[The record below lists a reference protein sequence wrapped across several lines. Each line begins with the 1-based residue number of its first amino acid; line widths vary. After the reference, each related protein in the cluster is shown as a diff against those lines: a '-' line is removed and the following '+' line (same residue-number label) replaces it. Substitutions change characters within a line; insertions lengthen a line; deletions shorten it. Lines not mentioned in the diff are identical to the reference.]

1 MGRAGWAASVT
12 AISPAGLWRKPLGDR
27 RVNPRLWAKRLRPF
41 VSLALRTRRTRES
54 MLATFAAQPDRI
66 PAKEGR
72 ELVLGWIDASGYDGA
87 NRAMRTHVFDPAGY
101 PDLPVT
107 LAWGERDRLLGAAAA
122 RAPAGRRALPRPA
135 RRRPHADVGRPGA
148 DRRDPARG
156 QLGLGRGLTVLGEF
170 RDASNRRETR
180 VIIERTENPQWLSN
194 AYLVADEA
202 GGKGVLIDG
211 NDDLGPLLE
220 RAERDGIEI
229 THILDHPPPR
239 RPRRRPGRG
248 AASSSAACRWSP
260 TPRRRRKSR
269 TEVAQTIADG
279 EKLSTG
285 GLEIEAI
292 YTPGHAAG
300 HVAFLVNGSDVFTA
314 DVLFKGTVGGTMA
327 PGASGFDDLESS
339 VMRLMEL
346 PPETV
351 VHPGHREP
359 TTIGEEREANPFVQ
373 IWRGEEETGDEQVTV
388 WGRPATL
395 KLWAPDYDG
404 GNKAWIVFGDDG
416 TEAIVGGSQVER
428 G

>member
-1 MGRAGWAASVT
+1 
-12 AISPAGLWRKPLGDR
+12 
-27 RVNPRLWAKRLRPF
+27 
-41 VSLALRTRRTRES
+41 
-54 MLATFAAQPDRI
+54 
-66 PAKEGR
+66 
-72 ELVLGWIDASGYDGA
+72 
-87 NRAMRTHVFDPAGY
+87 
-101 PDLPVT
+101 
-107 LAWGERDRLLGAAAA
+107 
-122 RAPAGRRALPRPA
+122 
-135 RRRPHADVGRPGA
+135 
-148 DRRDPARG
+148 
-156 QLGLGRGLTVLGEF
+156 
-170 RDASNRRETR
+170 

-211 NDDLGPLLE
+211 NDDLGPLIE

-229 THILDHPPPR
+229 THILITHPHGDHIA
-239 RPRRRPGRG
+239 GL
-248 AASSSAACRWSP
+248 AAAQEQLGDVPMVAHAEAAA
-260 TPRRRRKSR
+260 
-269 TEVAQTIADG
+269 EIEDEIAQMIADG

-327 PGASGFDDLESS
+327 PGASGFDDLKSS
-339 VMRLMEL
+339 VMRLLEL
-346 PPETV
+346 PPETI

-359 TTIGEEREANPFVQ
+359 TTIGEEWDANPFVQ
-373 IWRGEEETGDEQVTV
+373 IWRGEEETDGEQVTV